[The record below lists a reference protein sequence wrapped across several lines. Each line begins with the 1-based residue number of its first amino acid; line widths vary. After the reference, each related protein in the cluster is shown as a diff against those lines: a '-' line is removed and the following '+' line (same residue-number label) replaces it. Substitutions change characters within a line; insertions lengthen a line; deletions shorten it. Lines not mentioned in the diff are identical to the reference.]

1 MFPNKRCL
9 QQFVALTF
17 EKEGSHPPQPQAV
30 NIWTTIAMK
39 LPFLYNLRWV
49 KSFNLK
55 RCSQHIVALTF
66 EKGSHLPS
74 ASLLLSPTLFSGL
87 RSASVFS
94 LKSFLYD
101 FKKSFSS
108 PFYEFKKSFSSP
120 YDFKKSFSSPYHF
133 EKSFSSAYDF
143 KQSFSSPFYDFQNS
157 FSSSFYD
164 FQKSFSSPFYDFK
177 KSLLKLIFCLSK
189 LSLGSEDV
197 QICTGMGWNWNQMAT
212 SFWGFIIFGLNLLL
226 NYETIKPLN
235 Y

>member
-39 LPFLYNLRWV
+39 LAFLYNLRWV

-143 KQSFSSPFYDFQNS
+143 KQSFSSPFYDF
-157 FSSSFYD
+157 
-164 FQKSFSSPFYDFK
+164 K

>member
-1 MFPNKRCL
+1 
-9 QQFVALTF
+9 
-17 EKEGSHPPQPQAV
+17 
-30 NIWTTIAMK
+30 MK

-101 FKKSFSS
+101 FKTSFSS

-143 KQSFSSPFYDFQNS
+143 KQSFSSPFYDFQKS

-197 QICTGMGWNWNQMAT
+197 QICTGMGWN
-212 SFWGFIIFGLNLLL
+212 
-226 NYETIKPLN
+226 
-235 Y
+235 

>member
-1 MFPNKRCL
+1 
-9 QQFVALTF
+9 
-17 EKEGSHPPQPQAV
+17 
-30 NIWTTIAMK
+30 MK

-197 QICTGMGWNWNQMAT
+197 QICTGMGWNSNQMAT
-212 SFWGFIIFGLNLLL
+212 SF
-226 NYETIKPLN
+226 
-235 Y
+235 